1 MLILPALGRIAVGVW
16 APWFTEQGPGQS
28 SRVTSLG
35 LACFKNN
42 KE

>member
-28 SRVTSLG
+28 G
-35 LACFKNN
+35 L
-42 KE
+42 E